1 MVSSTIGND
10 LAHCIINEVKTHDKM
25 KTKGGLYMNF
35 FLKLLLN
42 SIVLIPL
49 LLWFT
54 GAPLFSIVLAALGLC
69 VLAYLV
75 GDLFILRATNN
86 TVATIA
92 DGVMAFIYLWA
103 VAYFADWA
111 LSFSELFVTVLALAF
126 VEAIFHRMIARDR
139 VRT

>member
-1 MVSSTIGND
+1 
-10 LAHCIINEVKTHDKM
+10 
-25 KTKGGLYMNF
+25 MNF
-35 FLKLLLN
+35 ILKLLLN

-54 GAPLFSIVLAALGLC
+54 DASLFSIVLAALGLC

-75 GDLFILRATNN
+75 GDQFILRASNN

-92 DGVMAFIYLWA
+92 DGVMAFIYLWV
-103 VAYFADWA
+103 VAYFSDWA

-126 VEAIFHRMIARDR
+126 VEAVYHRMIARDKAR
-139 VRT
+139 A